1 MARCPDCGNKISSL
15 AEMCP
20 QCGFSLRYT
29 PALRQMQ
36 RTRRRKKILKR
47 LIPSIVLLVI
57 GVAVIDLGYAFLG
70 LVLFLLGLFLLGS
83 SLLAFIGLGLRRV
96 R

>member
-1 MARCPDCGNKISSL
+1 
-15 AEMCP
+15 
-20 QCGFSLRYT
+20 
-29 PALRQMQ
+29 MQ